1 MKSWSSK
8 GNVGIAQ
15 SSMAPLAT
23 FAFLEHCSS
32 MQSKTPFTAKALSYL
47 TASWGRGGCWF
58 EVDQC
63 ARSLFVAP
71 RTTSGG
77 WQVNDWIVFILI
89 FWFIKVI
96 HIDVTV
102 VVMDGIIVLDF
113 KLVSGRYYL
122 LFHCRKYESLV
133 LSNVWSFSLT
143 ILDDG

>member
-1 MKSWSSK
+1 MKSWSPK

-15 SSMAPLAT
+15 SSMTPLAT

-32 MQSKTPFTAKALSYL
+32 MQSKTPFTAKALSYF
-47 TASWGRGGCWF
+47 TASWGRGGGCWF
-58 EVDQC
+58 EVHQC

-89 FWFIKVI
+89 FWIIEVI
-96 HIDVTV
+96 HIDVTI
-102 VVMDGIIVLDF
+102 VVMGGIIVLDF
-113 KLVSGRYYL
+113 KLVSWYL
-122 LFHCRKYESLV
+122 LFHYRKYESLV
-133 LSNVWSFSLT
+133 LCNEWSFSLT